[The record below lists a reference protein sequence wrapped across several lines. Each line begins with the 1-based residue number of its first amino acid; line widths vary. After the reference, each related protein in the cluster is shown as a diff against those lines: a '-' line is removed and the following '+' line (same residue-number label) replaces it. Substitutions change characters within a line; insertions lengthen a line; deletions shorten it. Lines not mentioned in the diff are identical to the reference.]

1 MLQSKANNNKTIS
14 IKINSTTET
23 ADAQYEIDQY
33 RLNKKRELRTSQY
46 DKYTKLFYGTPSE
59 KEAVR

>member
-1 MLQSKANNNKTIS
+1 MSQSKKHKTIS

-33 RLNKKRELRTSQY
+33 RLNKKRELRASQY
-46 DKYTKLFYGTPSE
+46 DKYTTLFYGTPSE